1 MLSIREDALFELNRL
16 RARIPNILARSLK
29 LDFLDPE
36 AAQEAIEGPLGVWG
50 SERNEDDGPTRAAP
64 DLIEALIREV
74 SRQGDAARI
83 DTPYLQLA
91 LKRLWQEERRQGS
104 PELRRT
110 TLDALGGADGI
121 AERHFRDTMK
131 ALPEDERRLC
141 AVVLERMVT
150 PSGMK
155 IALTAGDLAQMTG
168 ENDEQVTAVLDRLAD
183 GRSFIIHKVASPQQH
198 AAPLFEIFHDVLAR
212 PIRDWI
218 AAEHERIEQEQK
230 LAEQR
235 RAADEERRQ
244 QQAELERQRAEAERE
259 QQRHQEEL
267 ARKQQQLAREKQ
279 MKRRYRSLAVFACVV
294 AVAALAAFGYGVSS
308 HRDAAAEQGRM
319 LAKQAE
325 RELEAGDGRMALLL
339 TLDALPSQSGLIS
352 GITAWLNWPDRDF
365 AQRVLYR
372 ALASPVGLGLPSTSG
387 RLTLAAFAPDGRSIV
402 TASEQG
408 TIELWSGDAVA
419 QMLSG
424 HDDKQLQPAVFRNKK
439 RNRITALDF
448 EASGKRFVTADSD
461 GNVYVW
467 DASYPKEPMK
477 SWDVSERPAVAAI
490 SADGSLIATASYS
503 SGTPTLWRPF
513 GGTDFPG
520 PEQDPVSW
528 QTAHKYGITSIAFD
542 AAGKRLVTTSFDGT
556 AAIWRVADGKLLQAF
571 THGGA
576 SLLTAR
582 FSRDGRRLA
591 TAAWDG
597 SVLIWS
603 LGPEIPRGACPVN
616 KQPCFVERW
625 AEKVPLLTLDHPD
638 MVTSLAFDGSGRQTR
653 HRFPRRCGPRL
664 EHRQRRAG
672 ATATGPGGSGRPL
685 RLGFDQPRRWY
696 CSRHLHATRCTF
708 LAIAGGSRASDR

>member
-1 MLSIREDALFELNRL
+1 MDVASAQLQVDMDCPYVGLCYFDEEHARFFFGRESDAELIAANVLSCGVMILHGPSGVGKSSVLSAALPAALQKIVPGALVVAYRRWDAGFYEQLLHEAHQRSAQALTALPAVQEPAGGDASAGAAPYMGMQDGERRGMDDPPDAPATHAPPAHRDPPADRSDQQVCPPDSLPASLEQVAQAWDRKVDTPFVFVFDQFEQYFTGQDFGRTREDDQFEADLARIVRLRDIGCHVMLSIREDALFELNRL

-36 AAQEAIEGPLGVWG
+36 AAQEAIEGPLGVWR

-64 DLIEALIREV
+64 DLIEALIRQV

-424 HDDKQLQPAVFRNKK
+424 HDDKQL
-439 RNRITALDF
+439 
-448 EASGKRFVTADSD
+448 
-461 GNVYVW
+461 
-467 DASYPKEPMK
+467 
-477 SWDVSERPAVAAI
+477 
-490 SADGSLIATASYS
+490 
-503 SGTPTLWRPF
+503 
-513 GGTDFPG
+513 
-520 PEQDPVSW
+520 
-528 QTAHKYGITSIAFD
+528 H
-542 AAGKRLVTTSFDGT
+542 
-556 AAIWRVADGKLLQAF
+556 
-571 THGGA
+571 
-576 SLLTAR
+576 
-582 FSRDGRRLA
+582 
-591 TAAWDG
+591 
-597 SVLIWS
+597 
-603 LGPEIPRGACPVN
+603 
-616 KQPCFVERW
+616 
-625 AEKVPLLTLDHPD
+625 
-638 MVTSLAFDGSGRQTR
+638 
-653 HRFPRRCGPRL
+653 
-664 EHRQRRAG
+664 
-672 ATATGPGGSGRPL
+672 
-685 RLGFDQPRRWY
+685 
-696 CSRHLHATRCTF
+696 
-708 LAIAGGSRASDR
+708 AGGLPQQETEPHHRSRFRGLR